1 MNTGSIGRSMNRMIT
16 ELRKPDQM
24 KAIKR
29 SCKKYIFRNKLNN
42 YNMKIINKKSKCL
55 IILIFIFA
63 QQVFGQI
70 NLVPNPSFEQY
81 DTCPYNGGQIQ
92 YALSW
97 INPATYSTPD
107 YFNACGIGGHNVPN
121 TVFGQQIAR
130 TGTAY
135 AGIVTYTNNP
145 NWPPQNNARE
155 YIEVLL
161 NDTLEFGKK
170 YCVSFFVNKADS
182 VQYVSNDIGA
192 YFSAV
197 PDTISSPQGYYV
209 FPYIPQISNPIN
221 NLLTNDTGWTEISGI
236 YVATGGEK
244 YMIIG
249 NFNDFAST
257 TATFVGGPSWAYYGF
272 YYIDDV
278 SVIECGTADNS
289 EIITKNKLNVFPNPA
304 KNELIID
311 MESPNKYSFN
321 IFDLLGSKMESFSF
335 DNSSNK
341 IDLTNVSD
349 GTYIFTITDHK
360 ENKIKTDKLI
370 IIK

>member
-1 MNTGSIGRSMNRMIT
+1 MRT
-16 ELRKPDQM
+16 E
-24 KAIKR
+24 
-29 SCKKYIFRNKLNN
+29 
-42 YNMKIINKKSKCL
+42 
-55 IILIFIFA
+55 
-63 QQVFGQI
+63 
-70 NLVPNPSFEQY
+70 
-81 DTCPYNGGQIQ
+81 
-92 YALSW
+92 
-97 INPATYSTPD
+97 
-107 YFNACGIGGHNVPN
+107 
-121 TVFGQQIAR
+121 
-130 TGTAY
+130 
-135 AGIVTYTNNP
+135 
-145 NWPPQNNARE
+145 
-155 YIEVLL
+155 
-161 NDTLEFGKK
+161 
-170 YCVSFFVNKADS
+170 
-182 VQYVSNDIGA
+182 
-192 YFSAV
+192 
-197 PDTISSPQGYYV
+197 
-209 FPYIPQISNPIN
+209 YIPQISNPIN

-349 GTYIFTITDHK
+349 GSYIFTITDY
-360 ENKIKTDKLI
+360 EGNIIKTDKLI